1 MHTNVRTPHALVG
14 STSRWSRLARALRT
28 LARAGPRVVADW
40 HQYCLGRLTTLR
52 RRGPL
57 EPQLRRWE
65 NCNSRG
71 SGLQEYPTPLFS
83 LRPLSL
89 VSFPPTAYG
98 ALSINILYERYF
110 PGYRSSSFERSG
122 GNSISS
128 CYGAMIEN
136 RCYNN
141 GDSYNMLKNIHS
153 RMTVRI

>member
-110 PGYRSSSFERSG
+110 PGYRSSYLSKEAAATQSVP
-122 GNSISS
+122 
-128 CYGAMIEN
+128 AMELWLKTDAIIMAILT
-136 RCYNN
+136 RC
-141 GDSYNMLKNIHS
+141 
-153 RMTVRI
+153 